1 MKEKYNNDITITI
14 HPVMEGNGINT
25 QWSGQLLMS
34 IHVDKRNKLTDAD
47 EIELTHIASMMCN
60 SICMPPSFLEELD
73 DVTRNNKN
81 FFIEDHI
88 NRKQKKLEDKI
99 LDKKENIITIDFK
112 NKQKGKNNG
121 S

>member
-1 MKEKYNNDITITI
+1 MEEKYNNDITITI
-14 HPVMEGNGINT
+14 HPVMEGSGIST

-34 IHVDKRNKLTDAD
+34 IHMDKRNKLTDAD

-60 SICMPPSFLEELD
+60 SICMPPSFLEQLD
-73 DVTRNNKN
+73 DITRTNKN
-81 FFIEDHI
+81 FFLEDNI
-88 NRKQKKLEDKI
+88 YKYKSTDKI

-112 NKQKGKNNG
+112 NNNRGKNNG

>member
-1 MKEKYNNDITITI
+1 
-14 HPVMEGNGINT
+14 
-25 QWSGQLLMS
+25 
-34 IHVDKRNKLTDAD
+34 
-47 EIELTHIASMMCN
+47 
-60 SICMPPSFLEELD
+60 MPPSFLEELD